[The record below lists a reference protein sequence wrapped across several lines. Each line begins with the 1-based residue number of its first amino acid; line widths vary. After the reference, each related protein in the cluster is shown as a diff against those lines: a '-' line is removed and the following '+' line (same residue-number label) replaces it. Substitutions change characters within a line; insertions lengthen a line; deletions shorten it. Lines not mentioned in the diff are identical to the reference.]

1 MEFKKP
7 KDVETLI
14 QIWGWMD
21 SIITFTKKKK
31 AISFWKRNGIPKDKS
46 GRPFYVKPMICGCT
60 HRVTYDAVSTN
71 RFWWKE
77 AFEKCDYQKIYEAFI
92 KALNL

>member
-21 SIITFTKKKK
+21 DIITNTKSKK
-31 AISFWKRNGIPKDKS
+31 AVNYWKRNGIPKEKR
-46 GRPFYVKPMICGCT
+46 GPFYMQLTPKGPSY
-60 HRVTYDAVSTN
+60 RVTYDAIAMN
-71 RFWWKE
+71 RYWWKE
-77 AFEKCDYQKIYEAFI
+77 AFEKCDYQRMYEAFV
-92 KALNL
+92 KALTL